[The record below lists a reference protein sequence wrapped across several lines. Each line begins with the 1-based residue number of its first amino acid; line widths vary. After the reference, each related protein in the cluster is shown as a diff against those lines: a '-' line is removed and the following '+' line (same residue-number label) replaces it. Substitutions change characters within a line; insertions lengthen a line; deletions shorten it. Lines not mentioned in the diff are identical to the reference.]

1 MIKKII
7 LTIFLYLFLINCDYK
22 PIYSL
27 KNNNNFDIR
36 NIEFEGDQIIN
47 GLLNQ
52 KILRFKKDKSD
63 IKYDLKIAS
72 NYNKK
77 SLSKDTA
84 GITTKYQLTLSV
96 NFMINSKNLKD
107 EIKIVKKFSMKNID
121 NKFDEQVYENNI
133 KNNLSD
139 MVLNDLIIYLNRL
152 Q

>member
-52 KILRFKKDKSD
+52 KILRFKKNKSD
-63 IKYDLKIAS
+63 IKYD
-72 NYNKK
+72 
-77 SLSKDTA
+77 
-84 GITTKYQLTLSV
+84 
-96 NFMINSKNLKD
+96 
-107 EIKIVKKFSMKNID
+107 
-121 NKFDEQVYENNI
+121 
-133 KNNLSD
+133 
-139 MVLNDLIIYLNRL
+139 
-152 Q
+152 